1 MNDRQLRDILR
12 YSHIA
17 VGAALSV
24 IVWTPLVDNSAALW
38 VARIGL
44 VPILVL
50 GGLWMWL
57 QSRVWSSRGP
67 TAET

>member
-1 MNDRQLRDILR
+1 MSDRQLRDILR

-17 VGAALSV
+17 VGAGLSV

-57 QSRVWSSRGP
+57 QSRAWSGRRP
-67 TAET
+67 TTES